1 MTHWPLFALV
11 TAGLLLPAG
20 CRPRYVEPP
29 PQSGPESPRAAKHSA
44 ASGVPGVSSAK
55 APDLDAHPPAEA
67 PLGDATLPAVSSR
80 TLPNGLG
87 LRVMPRRTLPLVSV
101 RLVVR
106 AGRARDGAKPGVA
119 QLTAQLLAASGAG
132 RWTRRKLAARIESLG
147 GRLGVGTD
155 RDATWLGLDVTR
167 DHLDSALDLIAAL
180 ATQPRFLPATFQ
192 RVKQRA
198 QDAVR
203 ARRAAHP
210 GDSMQQALVRRL
222 FELPVGVS
230 PYAHGR
236 ASADELGA
244 LSLADCRRWYHAEFV
259 PGNAVLVV
267 AGDVGSDDVAR
278 SAGAAFARWKGH
290 PVSAPTPTAALPPDR
305 VEVDVI
311 DRPASRHSD
320 IVVGTLGPDRDSSRW
335 AALLGA
341 VELLGGESGRLS
353 HGLSGRRHLATQVSA
368 RVEPMAHGPALVV
381 LSARSTTPH
390 TAQAVQGILDA
401 MGKLAGALP
410 EDAETETALR
420 AIVERG
426 ARRAETVQGLARMGT
441 RLAGLGLPDDA
452 YAELDRALRDLDPR
466 SVNAAAQLFLRKRH
480 VRVVVSGDAK
490 RIAHALAHFGPV
502 HLVNPAHDYTVIR
515 SLPADP
521 AAPLVIPAGKT
532 K

>member
-1 MTHWPLFALV
+1 MTHGLLFALV
-11 TAGLLLPAG
+11 AAGLLLPAG
-20 CRPRYVEPP
+20 CQPRYVQPP
-29 PQSGPESPRAAKHSA
+29 RAAAQPPRAAKHSA
-44 ASGVPGVSSAK
+44 ASDAPGVSSAK
-55 APDLDAHPPAEA
+55 APDRDAHPPSEA
-67 PLGDATLPAVSSR
+67 PLGDANLPAVSSR

-101 RLVVR
+101 QLVVR
-106 AGRARDGAKPGVA
+106 AGRARDGAKPGA
-119 QLTAQLLAASGAG
+119 ARLTAQLLAASGAG

-167 DHLDSALDLIAAL
+167 DHLDGALDLIATL

-192 RVKQRA
+192 RVRQRA

-210 GDSMQQALVRRL
+210 GDSMQQVLERRL

-236 ASADELGA
+236 ANADELGA
-244 LSLADCRRWYHAEFV
+244 LSLEDCRRWYRSELV
-259 PGNAVLVV
+259 PGNSVLVV
-267 AGDVGSDDVAR
+267 TGDVDSDAVAR
-278 SAGAAFARWKGH
+278 SAGTAFARWKGH
-290 PVSAPTPTAALPPDR
+290 PVNAPTRTAALPPDR

-320 IVVGTLGPDRDSSRW
+320 IVVGTLGPDRDSPRW

-353 HGLSGRRHLATQVSA
+353 RRLSGRRPLATQVGA

-381 LSARSTTPH
+381 LSARSTTTR

-410 EDAETETALR
+410 EDAEIQAALR
-420 AIVERG
+420 ALVERR
-426 ARRAETVQGLARMGT
+426 ARRTETVQGLARMGT
-441 RLAGLGLPDDA
+441 RLAALGLPDDA
-452 YAELDRALRDLDPR
+452 YTALDRALRGLDPR
-466 SVNAAAQLFLRKRH
+466 SVNAAAQLFLRKGH

-502 HLVNPAHDYTVIR
+502 HLVNPAHDYTLIR

-521 AAPLVIPAGKT
+521 ATPLIIPPGET
-532 K
+532 R